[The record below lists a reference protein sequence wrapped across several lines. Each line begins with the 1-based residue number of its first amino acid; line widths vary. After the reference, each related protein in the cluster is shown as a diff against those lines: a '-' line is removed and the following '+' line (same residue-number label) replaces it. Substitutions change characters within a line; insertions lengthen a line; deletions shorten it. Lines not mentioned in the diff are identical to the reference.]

1 MPIIKKKPD
10 LVLNYEFD
18 DFTDPWENRPYLLL
32 QHGNGRSSKFWY
44 RWIPYLVQHYRIIR
58 PDIRGLGKS
67 KGNWDTNTDFTL
79 EAIIDDIISVLDDA
93 KATTIHFCGESMGG
107 ILGLV
112 LAAKFPDRIRSLTL
126 VAAPVFIEQKM
137 KDRYALGYSSRIEAM
152 QKLGIKEWVAAT
164 TKITRLPA
172 DEEPGLY
179 QWYVEEFAKEDP
191 EVQIAMSRLVNKAN
205 AKDFLSQINVP
216 VLGLYPTAGQIT
228 SDKQVDLLHEGL
240 KDFNIVHLPTNYH
253 MVHLL
258 YPELCTNALKQFLSK
273 HS

>member
-1 MPIIKKKPD
+1 MPIINKKPD

-44 RWIPYLVQHYRIIR
+44 RWLPYLVQHYRIIR

-93 KATTIHFCGESMGG
+93 EATTIHFCGESMGG

-191 EVQIAMSRLVNKAN
+191 EVQIAMSRLVNKSN